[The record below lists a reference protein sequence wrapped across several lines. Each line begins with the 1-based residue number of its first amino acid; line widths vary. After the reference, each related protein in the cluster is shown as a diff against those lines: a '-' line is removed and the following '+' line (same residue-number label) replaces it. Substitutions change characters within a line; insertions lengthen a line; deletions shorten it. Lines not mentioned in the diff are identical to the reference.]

1 MVVVMVMVVVVVM
14 VVVIVVA
21 WVVVRIVK
29 AQCLLEEKGRPAN
42 ALPPVPRLSSQRNVP
57 AKSPGELCFAARR
70 ASEVSSG
77 VGPPYRDSQALEH
90 LPLHNRCLPP
100 LPHSCGSRKLFPD

>member
-1 MVVVMVMVVVVVM
+1 MVVVVVMVMVVI
-14 VVVIVVA
+14 IVVT
-21 WVVVRIVK
+21 WVVVRIMK
-29 AQCLLEEKGRPAN
+29 AQCPLEEKGRPAN
-42 ALPPVPRLSSQRNVP
+42 ALPPVRWLSSQRNVP
-57 AKSPGELCFAARR
+57 AKSPGELCLAARG

-90 LPLHNRCLPP
+90 LPQHNRCVPP